1 MYILKLYKLYSVTG
15 QWHHHF
21 ENIPEDVIKINRLN
35 IRQRHLYSN

>member
-1 MYILKLYKLYSVTG
+1 MCILKLYKLYSVTG
-15 QWHHHF
+15 QWHCL